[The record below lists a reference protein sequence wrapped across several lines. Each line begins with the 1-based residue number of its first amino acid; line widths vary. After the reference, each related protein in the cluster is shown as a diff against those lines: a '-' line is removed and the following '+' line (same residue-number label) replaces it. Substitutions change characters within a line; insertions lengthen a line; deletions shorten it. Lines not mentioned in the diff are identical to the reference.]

1 MERALK
7 KRMYIYTGVLLVS
20 IIAAVAVIT
29 IYYEYRLR
37 YMVTSLYGQ
46 DSQAGKQLLYIL
58 FYGTHGNIPVS
69 DYPKVLQEAGYTTNG
84 DGICFYMEKYIY
96 HFLL

>member
-69 DYPKVLQEAGYTTNG
+69 DYPKVLHLFIVSVIITPTINAITG
-84 DGICFYMEKYIY
+84 KK
-96 HFLL
+96 

>member
-46 DSQAGKQLLYIL
+46 I
-58 FYGTHGNIPVS
+58 HR
-69 DYPKVLQEAGYTTNG
+69 QESSYYTYYFMVHMVIYRYLIIQRCYRRQDIQPMG
-84 DGICFYMEKYIY
+84 HGICFYMEKYIY

>member
-69 DYPKVLQEAGYTTNG
+69 DYPKVLQEAANSC
-84 DGICFYMEKYIY
+84 DRFSLVS
-96 HFLL
+96 FNSLA

>member
-37 YMVTSLYGQ
+37 YMVTSL
-46 DSQAGKQLLYIL
+46 
-58 FYGTHGNIPVS
+58 
-69 DYPKVLQEAGYTTNG
+69 
-84 DGICFYMEKYIY
+84 
-96 HFLL
+96 